1 MFSIV
6 TCVLGAFGLK
16 KPWYFPFTSSYWKDV
31 CGLVVKRPCSPGPN
45 LFFFGENVDDKGW

>member
-6 TCVLGAFGLK
+6 TCVLGAFGLR